1 MKCANCGAE
10 IKLGC
15 VYCSVCGKEAQIV
28 PDYNVEEDIL
38 KELLEEDDKPSKNAS
53 SNGKKKKSLKNSQKK
68 KKEAEQKKK
77 QKQKRLLITVSVLI
91 AIAIIGVIIVLLVQN
106 SHKKS
111 FDYQYQKGISY
122 TEEKNYTKALTYFEQ
137 AEKLQPDNVDVLLR
151 MADLYRL
158 RKDETSEEAYLLQI
172 LTLDKNNE
180 EAYQMLI
187 ALYDKQKEYDKLQ
200 DLYEQS
206 DSDKIKALFDNYEV
220 KAPEFSEEA
229 GEYNDTI
236 EIELMAD
243 SDCTIYYTLN
253 GDSPI
258 EKGMEYTEPISLE
271 DEKEYTIK
279 AVAKDARGFYSEIA
293 EADYEITFE
302 APDSANV
309 TPAAG
314 TYYDAQ
320 SISIQVPAGS
330 TAYYTWDGSTP
341 TAASHLYTQPIKV
354 PEGNNILSVVIIDHT
369 TKLSSDVY
377 RGNFIYYSQDY
388 TAEDDIDDPAD
399 NAEE

>member
-68 KKEAEQKKK
+68 KKEAEQKKKQKQK

-187 ALYDKQKEYDKLQ
+187 ALYDKQRNMINYRIYMNNQTL
-200 DLYEQS
+200 
-206 DSDKIKALFDNYEV
+206 IK
-220 KAPEFSEEA
+220 
-229 GEYNDTI
+229 
-236 EIELMAD
+236 
-243 SDCTIYYTLN
+243 
-253 GDSPI
+253 
-258 EKGMEYTEPISLE
+258 
-271 DEKEYTIK
+271 
-279 AVAKDARGFYSEIA
+279 
-293 EADYEITFE
+293 
-302 APDSANV
+302 
-309 TPAAG
+309 
-314 TYYDAQ
+314 
-320 SISIQVPAGS
+320 
-330 TAYYTWDGSTP
+330 
-341 TAASHLYTQPIKV
+341 
-354 PEGNNILSVVIIDHT
+354 
-369 TKLSSDVY
+369 
-377 RGNFIYYSQDY
+377 
-388 TAEDDIDDPAD
+388 
-399 NAEE
+399 

>member
-38 KELLEEDDKPSKNAS
+38 KELLEEDDKTNKNAS

-158 RKDETSEEAYLLQI
+158 RKDETSE
-172 LTLDKNNE
+172 
-180 EAYQMLI
+180 
-187 ALYDKQKEYDKLQ
+187 
-200 DLYEQS
+200 
-206 DSDKIKALFDNYEV
+206 
-220 KAPEFSEEA
+220 
-229 GEYNDTI
+229 
-236 EIELMAD
+236 
-243 SDCTIYYTLN
+243 DCL
-253 GDSPI
+253 
-258 EKGMEYTEPISLE
+258 
-271 DEKEYTIK
+271 
-279 AVAKDARGFYSEIA
+279 
-293 EADYEITFE
+293 
-302 APDSANV
+302 
-309 TPAAG
+309 
-314 TYYDAQ
+314 
-320 SISIQVPAGS
+320 
-330 TAYYTWDGSTP
+330 
-341 TAASHLYTQPIKV
+341 LYTSPS
-354 PEGNNILSVVIIDHT
+354 PRDCS
-369 TKLSSDVY
+369 
-377 RGNFIYYSQDY
+377 
-388 TAEDDIDDPAD
+388 
-399 NAEE
+399 

>member
-38 KELLEEDDKPSKNAS
+38 KELLEEDDKPNKNVS

-77 QKQKRLLITVSVLI
+77 QQKLLITVSVLI

-158 RKDETSEEAYLLQI
+158 RKMKHQKKRICYRYLP
-172 LTLDKNNE
+172 
-180 EAYQMLI
+180 LI
-187 ALYDKQKEYDKLQ
+187 RTMKKR
-200 DLYEQS
+200 
-206 DSDKIKALFDNYEV
+206 IR
-220 KAPEFSEEA
+220 
-229 GEYNDTI
+229 
-236 EIELMAD
+236 
-243 SDCTIYYTLN
+243 C
-253 GDSPI
+253 
-258 EKGMEYTEPISLE
+258 
-271 DEKEYTIK
+271 
-279 AVAKDARGFYSEIA
+279 
-293 EADYEITFE
+293 
-302 APDSANV
+302 
-309 TPAAG
+309 
-314 TYYDAQ
+314 
-320 SISIQVPAGS
+320 
-330 TAYYTWDGSTP
+330 
-341 TAASHLYTQPIKV
+341 
-354 PEGNNILSVVIIDHT
+354 
-369 TKLSSDVY
+369 
-377 RGNFIYYSQDY
+377 
-388 TAEDDIDDPAD
+388 
-399 NAEE
+399 

>member
-38 KELLEEDDKPSKNAS
+38 KELLEEDDKLNKNAS
-53 SNGKKKKSLKNSQKK
+53 SNGKKKKSLKKSQKK
-68 KKEAEQKKK
+68 KKEAEQKK
-77 QKQKRLLITVSVLI
+77 KQKRLLITVSVLI

-341 TAASHLYTQPIKV
+341 TQ
-354 PEGNNILSVVIIDHT
+354 D
-369 TKLSSDVY
+369 SDVY
-377 RGNFIYYSQDY
+377 SEPLEMPQGNNVLSVLVVDDHGLASPVIRYNYIYLP
-388 TAEDDIDDPAD
+388 E
-399 NAEE
+399 